1 MLTEAARA
9 VLPELQV
16 GFDHLTVAFERLK
29 ACHGQITICLT
40 APPAFADKWLLPRV
54 ERFASNHPLYDLR
67 IDTSGRL
74 VDFAAE
80 RMDVGIRYGG
90 GRWPGL
96 KATFLLRDAF
106 FPVCSPALLEG
117 KHPLRGPDDLKHH
130 TLIHDRSMAESA
142 FPTWRA

>member
-1 MLTEAARA
+1 VLTEAARA

-67 IDTSGRL
+67 IDTR
-74 VDFAAE
+74 
-80 RMDVGIRYGG
+80 
-90 GRWPGL
+90 
-96 KATFLLRDAF
+96 
-106 FPVCSPALLEG
+106 
-117 KHPLRGPDDLKHH
+117 
-130 TLIHDRSMAESA
+130 
-142 FPTWRA
+142 